1 MAKKLPVFTYE
12 KLVYLIDDANEAKT
26 VSAVIIL
33 AIDTFSKK
41 CISALQ
47 YAALLDL
54 AAERMY
60 AIYGNRI

>member
-1 MAKKLPVFTYE
+1 MSKKMPVFTYE
-12 KLVYLIDDANEAKT
+12 KLVLLIDEANEAKT

-33 AIDTFSKK
+33 AIESYSKK
-41 CISALQ
+41 AVSALQ

>member
-1 MAKKLPVFTYE
+1 MSKKMPVFTYE
-12 KLVYLIDDANEAKT
+12 KLVFLIDEANEAKT
-26 VSAVIIL
+26 VSAVVIL
-33 AIDTFSKK
+33 AIESFSKK
-41 CISALQ
+41 GVSALQ